1 MTTISTVPYVFDI
14 PSPYDSSTQ
23 YMLKVIDNNGCVI
36 TGIEDVVVCTT
47 PTPTVTSTVTPTPTA
62 TPSVYYSGVFC
73 TGNTENDACICTGST
88 TLYSF
93 TPYFTDDQKVF
104 TQPINNPAY
113 WAPFGLC
120 MVSGGT
126 AYQYQYTMF
135 APGLVLIGSCT
146 TPTPTPTTTQTPT
159 NTTTPTTTPT
169 LTKTPTPTPTTTPT
183 VTTTPTNTPT
193 VTTTPTSTISSFRFL
208 IGPCPPIS
216 GSPLAVDNPL
226 LLPVVIGSKV
236 KISDPGLSTICFE
249 VIGTTSNN
257 AYSSINSLHID
268 CTCT

>member
-1 MTTISTVPYVFDI
+1 MAIQVTINDITGVTPYDIYVCQGDGTGCFYMATIPTVPYVFDI

-36 TGIEDVVVCTT
+36 TGIEDVVICTT
-47 PTPTVTSTVTPTPTA
+47 PT
-62 TPSVYYSGVFC
+62 
-73 TGNTENDACICTGST
+73 N
-88 TLYSF
+88 
-93 TPYFTDDQKVF
+93 
-104 TQPINNPAY
+104 
-113 WAPFGLC
+113 
-120 MVSGGT
+120 
-126 AYQYQYTMF
+126 
-135 APGLVLIGSCT
+135 
-146 TPTPTPTTTQTPT
+146 
-159 NTTTPTTTPT
+159 
-169 LTKTPTPTPTTTPT
+169 TPT
-183 VTTTPTNTPT
+183 VTTTPTNTPTVTTTPTNTPTVTTTPTNTST